1 MTAEEIFEDLLQ
13 MAHTRGLSYHAD
25 ETLTNT
31 RKIRC
36 DFVLFLRS
44 RYVFRAFIV
53 VDEEGNVVSRHFNY
67 SPSGFYRAFDEEQ
80 IEEVKGIVGRWNGK

>member
-1 MTAEEIFEDLLQ
+1 MTAEEIFEDLLRL
-13 MAHTRGLSYHAD
+13 AHIRGLSYCAD
-25 ETLTNT
+25 VAPTNA

-36 DFVLFLRS
+36 DFVLFFKK

-67 SPSGFYRAFDEEQ
+67 LPSRFSRAFDEEQ
-80 IEEVKGIVGRWNGK
+80 IEEVKYIVESWDGK